1 MVPTPEVESTPPDPE
16 AAPEAPP
23 EAPEETVVLP
33 PTTAEIADELFQR
46 LPDAAARDELV
57 LLFRPL
63 ARYLARRFA
72 GRGEP
77 VEDLEQVASI
87 ALIKAVDRFDRGR
100 EVKFST
106 YATVTIVGELKRHFR
121 DKGWA
126 LNVPR
131 RVKEISLHV
140 ERAVSELN
148 QMLGHSPTVK
158 EIAEYTGSTEEE
170 VVEGIEAMHAYST
183 TPLDAP
189 TDEDKSSPLNRLS
202 IQDDSLEVL
211 ESWVSVK
218 SVLKTLPDR
227 DRKILHLRFFKGMTQ
242 TQIAAELGISQMHVS
257 RLLSGTLRKVRDRLG
272 PMESPSANL
281 DE

>member
-1 MVPTPEVESTPPDPE
+1 MTAGIPAQALPGPEGTGEE
-16 AAPEAPP
+16 A
-23 EAPEETVVLP
+23 VVS
-33 PTTAEIADELFQR
+33 PTTNELADELFIR
-46 LPDAAARDELV
+46 LPTDPRARDELV
-57 LLFRPL
+57 LLYRPL

-77 VEDLEQVASI
+77 VEDLEQVAAI
-87 ALIKAVDRFDRGR
+87 ALIKAVDRFDRAR

-131 RVKEISLHV
+131 RVKEVSLQV

-148 QMLGHSPTVK
+148 QLLGHSPTVK
-158 EIAEYTGSTEEE
+158 EIAEYTGNSEEE
-170 VVEGIEAMHAYST
+170 VLEGIEAMHAYST

-189 TDEDKSSPLNRLS
+189 TDEDKSSPVNR
-202 IQDDSLEVL
+202 IGVQDDSLEVM

-218 SVLKTLPDR
+218 SVLRALPYR
-227 DRKILHLRFFKGMTQ
+227 DRRLLHLRFFRGMTQ
-242 TQIAAELGISQMHVS
+242 TQIAGELGISQMHVS
-257 RLLSGTLRKVRDRLG
+257 RLLAGTLRQVREQLG
-272 PMESPSANL
+272 DQDGQAV
-281 DE
+281 

>member
-1 MVPTPEVESTPPDPE
+1 MVVQPGKNPAADPPDEE
-16 AAPEAPP
+16 AITA
-23 EAPEETVVLP
+23 
-33 PTTAEIADELFQR
+33 TTAERADELFAR
-46 LPDAAARDELV
+46 LPDPAARDELV

-87 ALIKAVDRFDRGR
+87 ALIKAVDRFDPAR

-189 TDEDKSSPLNRLS
+189 TDEDKASPLNR
-202 IQDDSLEVL
+202 IGAQDDSLEVL

-257 RLLSGTLRKVRDRLG
+257 RLLSGTLKKVRERLG
-272 PMESPSANL
+272 PMESPDADL
-281 DE
+281 DADLNSP